1 MKLLVLGGTGLAG
14 SALVQELGGL
24 GHTVSAP
31 TRAEYDILGGPLPRT
46 LLDGVDAV
54 VNAAVLKDLT
64 DRGAAIRVNAE
75 FPHELARLCADAR
88 VKLVHLSSD
97 GVFSGRAGPYDESST
112 PDPDDEYGE
121 QKLAGEPSFGLVLRT
136 SIIGPERRGFG
147 ALLCWLLAQQGS
159 VSGYSDQ
166 MWNGV
171 SSVALARA
179 IVTAIA
185 RGPLPNGVR
194 HVFADDVTK
203 QELLIH
209 ISRAFG
215 RTMIIQ
221 PARAPVA
228 RDRRLRT
235 RYPEFLAACGL
246 PSLDEQL
253 AELPR
258 LADER
263 GHWRGGWSRR

>member
-1 MKLLVLGGTGLAG
+1 MKVLVLGGTGLAG
-14 SALVQELGGL
+14 SALVHVLGGL

-31 TRAEYDILGGPLPRT
+31 TRAEYDILMGPLPRT

-75 FPHELARLCADAR
+75 FPHELARLCADAG

-97 GVFSGRAGPYDESST
+97 GVFSGRGGPYDESST
-112 PDPDDEYGE
+112 PDPDDVYGA

-136 SIIGPERRGFG
+136 SIIGPERRGFE
-147 ALLCWLLAQQGS
+147 ALLCWLLAQQRT

-179 IVTAIA
+179 IATAIA
-185 RGPLPNGVR
+185 RPLPNGVR

-203 QELLIH
+203 QELLIR
-209 ISRAFG
+209 IARTFG
-215 RTMIIQ
+215 REMIIQ

-235 RYPEFLAACGL
+235 RYKEFLAACGL
-246 PSLDEQL
+246 PPLDEQL
-253 AELPR
+253 AELPS

-263 GHWRGGWSRR
+263 GRWRQP

>member
-1 MKLLVLGGTGLAG
+1 MKALVLGGTGLAG
-14 SALVQELGGL
+14 SALVHVLGGL

-31 TRAEYDILGGPLPRT
+31 MRAQYDIRRGPLPRM

-64 DRGAAIRVNAE
+64 VRGAAIRVNAE

-97 GVFSGRAGPYDESST
+97 GVFSGRGGPYDESST
-112 PDPDDEYGE
+112 PDPDDEYGA

-136 SIIGPERRGFG
+136 SIIGPERRGFE

-159 VSGYSDQ
+159 VPGYADQ
-166 MWNGV
+166 LWNGV
-171 SSVALARA
+171 TSVALARA

-185 RGPLPNGVR
+185 RGPMPNGVR

-203 QELLIH
+203 HELLIR

-215 RTMIIQ
+215 REMIIQ

-246 PSLDEQL
+246 LPLDAQL
-253 AELPR
+253 VELR
-258 LADER
+258 LLVDER
-263 GHWRGGWSRR
+263 GRWR